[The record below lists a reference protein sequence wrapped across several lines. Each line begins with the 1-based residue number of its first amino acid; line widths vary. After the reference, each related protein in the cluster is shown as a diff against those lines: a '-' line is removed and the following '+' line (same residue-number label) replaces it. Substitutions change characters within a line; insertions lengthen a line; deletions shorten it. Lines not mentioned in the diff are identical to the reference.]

1 MESTAKDNT
10 RLTAKEYYKI
20 AEGYEEIT
28 ELDDGW
34 IIVLGNPNITHQ
46 RIQRR
51 LTTTFDNYILAKG
64 GKCEPFSAPT
74 EVELDEHN
82 VFVPDV
88 FISCHPENF
97 DDKRYYGAP
106 DLVIEIVSSDR
117 KRDYIDK
124 LFMYRNAGVREYWI
138 VDPKF
143 KETLV
148 YFFHE
153 DILAVKYPFDRSVPV
168 GIYKYAPDPL
178 EINIAELIAPYA
190 TEEQGD
196 ER

>member
-1 MESTAKDNT
+1 MESK
-10 RLTAKEYYKI
+10 AKEIRKYTVEEYLELT
-20 AEGYEEIT
+20 AEGYERTELIDGEIT
-28 ELDDGW
+28 ALASPSLIHQDISTELTSE
-34 IIVLGNPNITHQ
+34 I
-46 RIQRR
+46 RR
-51 LTTTFDNYILAKG
+51 YIRKHG
-64 GKCEPFSAPT
+64 GKCRAYENSNVKFSDST
-74 EVELDEHN
+74 LVI
-82 VFVPDV
+82 PDV
-88 FISCHPENF
+88 FVGCKPELF
-97 DDKRYYGAP
+97 DRLKYNGAP

-153 DILAVKYPFDRSVPV
+153 DILAVKYSFDRSVPV

>member
-1 MESTAKDNT
+1 MESTAKEIRKYT
-10 RLTAKEYYKI
+10 VEEYLELTAERYERTELI
-20 AEGYEEIT
+20 EGEIT
-28 ELDDGW
+28 ALASPSLIHRDISTELTSE
-34 IIVLGNPNITHQ
+34 LRH
-46 RIQRR
+46 
-51 LTTTFDNYILAKG
+51 YIRKHG
-64 GKCEPFSAPT
+64 GKCRAYENS
-74 EVELDEHN
+74 N
-82 VFVPDV
+82 VKLSDSTLVIPDV
-88 FISCHPENF
+88 FVGCKPELF
-97 DDKRYYGAP
+97 DRLKYNGAP

-117 KRDYIDK
+117 KRDFIDK
-124 LFMYRNAGVREYWI
+124 LFMYCTAGVREYWI

-196 ER
+196 EH